1 MFGDLD
7 EGLGRLGVSI
17 EDNVFDPVF
26 EVTRYVFVNGKLTS
40 INNAHRESG
49 ADRVIEEDGV
59 DGLAHRI
66 VAAEREGNIGQAARD
81 RSVR

>member
-1 MFGDLD
+1 M
-7 EGLGRLGVSI
+7 SI